1 MSTRVYTKWTQK
13 EKCLLKQLVK
23 QQRDTNKFN
32 WIEISDIIQTRTPRQ
47 CYDQYI
53 LLFKTDKSG
62 ERHQWNNEEEQQ
74 LTTIFRQN
82 PYNWKTIQQNF
93 KQLSIR
99 QLKNKYNQLARTQ
112 KCLLIPSNLNTDTQ
126 TQVSLNSFQNENMIE
141 YKSFVKEKEQSEPIN
156 EKMLKYELQQNQL
169 GELALYLAH
178 HLDL

>member
-13 EKCLLKQLVK
+13 EKSLLKQLVK
-23 QQRDTNKFN
+23 QHSDTNKYN
-32 WIEISDIIQTRTPRQ
+32 WIEISDIIHTRTPRQ

-62 ERHQWNNEEEQQ
+62 ERHQWNNEEEHT
-74 LTTIFRQN
+74 LTTLFKQN

-112 KCLLIPSNLNTDTQ
+112 KCQLIPSNSNTDTQ
-126 TQVSLNSFQNENMIE
+126 TESSLNSVQNV
-141 YKSFVKEKEQSEPIN
+141 YKMTEKELSEETNEQMQKYALQQSE
-156 EKMLKYELQQNQL
+156 L
-169 GELALYLAH
+169 GELAQFLASY
-178 HLDL
+178 LDL